1 MFHSFEASLILYFFS
16 SVPRY
21 CSNFLLDHT
30 LLALFPPLL
39 RATLLFQHFL
49 RLVHWPIND
58 CTFEIRQRE
67 RKTAPKGTIVELNLI
82 SLAVMT
88 TLGPQFCNGL
98 LSFWSIPA
106 MWTLFSCFLIAH
118 WYQAELKSHFSSNEK
133 ENGRWRL
140 QHDYIY
146 FF

>member
-16 SVPRY
+16 SVPRC

-58 CTFEIRQRE
+58 CTFESRQRE
-67 RKTAPKGTIVELNLI
+67 KNGAKGHNSRAEFNFSSCHDDAGSAILQWIVE
-82 SLAVMT
+82 
-88 TLGPQFCNGL
+88 
-98 LSFWSIPA
+98 
-106 MWTLFSCFLIAH
+106 FLID
-118 WYQAELKSHFSSNEK
+118 SSNVDII
-133 ENGRWRL
+133 L
-140 QHDYIY
+140 MLPHCSLVSS
-146 FF
+146 